1 MNREEQINVDNIKSW
16 IEQYYLQVEKQ
27 TIKVTRVFLTDLKI
41 KYREDRIKVN
51 FDYTIFV
58 DDKYKY
64 KKDYLLMTVKNC
76 KLTEMG
82 VH

>member
-1 MNREEQINVDNIKSW
+1 MNKEKQINADNIKSW

-27 TIKVTRVFLTDLKI
+27 TIKVTSVFLTDLKI

-64 KKDYLLMTVKNC
+64 KKDYLLMTVKNY

>member
-1 MNREEQINVDNIKSW
+1 MSKEKQINVDNIKSW

-27 TIKVTRVFLTDLKI
+27 TIKVTSVFLTDLKI

-64 KKDYLLMTVKNC
+64 KKDYLLMTVKNY

>member
-27 TIKVTRVFLTDLKI
+27 TIKVTSVFLTDLKI

-64 KKDYLLMTVKNC
+64 KKDYLLMTVKNY

>member
-1 MNREEQINVDNIKSW
+1 MSKEKQINADNIKSW

-27 TIKVTRVFLTDLKI
+27 TIKVTSVFLTDLKI

-64 KKDYLLMTVKNC
+64 KKDYLLMTVKNY